1 MTATE
6 ERRVKLART
15 VRVTPAAECTCRW
28 ARPLHSD
35 PELHDRLLGIESLSP
50 VQAAELVAIIIAN
63 DDAGTGAE
71 RPLIGDPA
79 EFPQFVMA
87 HNWRDPVAM
96 ESLANYV
103 TLAMEEAQ
111 QGRISKVAEIE
122 AFATS
127 GVDEDGNRWMTHGGP
142 EHLTVLWR
150 EAVHAF
156 EQLPFGEVPT
166 AEQALEAR
174 SYLRIVICGLESAA
188 GITEPDYYDP
198 DKA

>member
-1 MTATE
+1 MTTTE
-6 ERRVKLART
+6 ELKELRDLLAE
-15 VRVTPAAECTCRW
+15 VYGLFDPPWGGMGKMGPITPATDCACRFTKT
-28 ARPLHSD
+28 D

-103 TLAMEEAQ
+103 TAAMEQAQ
-111 QGRISKVAEIE
+111 QGRFS
-122 AFATS
+122 
-127 GVDEDGNRWMTHGGP
+127 D
-142 EHLTVLWR
+142 
-150 EAVHAF
+150 
-156 EQLPFGEVPT
+156 
-166 AEQALEAR
+166 R
-174 SYLRIVICGLESAA
+174 S
-188 GITEPDYYDP
+188 
-198 DKA
+198 